1 MMKDLEFLE
10 RVIDQKSQMILDAND
25 KIWEY
30 AELAYHETRSADLL
44 CRILKDE
51 GFSVTT
57 GDAGIPTCFTGS
69 FSYGTGKPVM
79 GILGEYDALSS
90 LSQKAASPRKEPVTA
105 GAPGHG
111 CGHSALGTGSL
122 AAVLAVKEYLVENKK
137 DGTIIY
143 FGCPAEEGAGA
154 KQFMARAGMFD
165 NVDFVYT
172 WHPATI
178 NAVECSHSNAIM
190 GANFEF
196 KGVSSHAGG
205 SPHLGRSALDAAE
218 LMNVGCN
225 YLREHMIP
233 EARIHYAYIDAGGT
247 APNVVQDHAVIRY
260 EVRSPWVSQ
269 VKDLFERVKN
279 VARGASIMTDTTV
292 DCELAMA
299 FTEYIPN
306 NALAAV
312 ADECMKEVG
321 APKWDET
328 DYAMAR
334 EFLHTY
340 PPITMENIKSQII
353 EVFGEDRLEE
363 ILERPLDSEI
373 HPFNPDKIKLTAGST
388 DVGDVG
394 YAAPTLNI
402 NIATACIGN
411 VGHSWQMVAQTC
423 SPLAHKGLL
432 TAAKVMALACVRTMD
447 RPDVIE
453 AAKKEVTKRN
463 GGHYTCPLPD
473 SVMPPLD
480 TY

>member
-10 RVIDQKSQMILDAND
+10 RVIGQKSQMILDAND

-321 APKWDET
+321 APKWDEA

-363 ILERPLDSEI
+363 ILERPLDSET

>member
-1 MMKDLEFLE
+1 MKDLEQIQ
-10 RVIDQKSQMILDAND
+10 RIIDEKSKKILDAND
-25 KIWEY
+25 KIWNY
-30 AELAYHETRSADLL
+30 AELAFHETKSAELL
-44 CRILKDE
+44 KSILKEE
-51 GFSVTT
+51 GFTLT
-57 GDAGIPTCFTGS
+57 EGDAGIPTCFTGR
-69 FSYGTGKPVM
+69 FSYGSGKPVM

-90 LSQKAASPRKEPVTA
+90 LSQKAGQAQKDPLIP

-111 CGHSALGTGSL
+111 CGHCALGTGSL
-122 AAVLAVKEYLVENKK
+122 AAALAVKEYLEQNKK

-165 NVDFVYT
+165 GVDFIYT
-172 WHPATI
+172 WHPATK
-178 NAVECSHSNAIM
+178 NAVEANHSNAIM
-190 GANFEF
+190 GANFIF
-196 KGVSSHAGG
+196 HGISAHAGG
-205 SPHLGRSALDAAE
+205 CPYLGRSALDAVE

-260 EVRSPWVSQ
+260 EVRAPWVSQ
-269 VKDLFERVKN
+269 VKELFERVKN

-292 DCELAMA
+292 ECQLSMA

-312 ADECMKEVG
+312 ADECLKEVG
-321 APKWDET
+321 APKWEES
-328 DYAMAR
+328 DYALAKQ
-334 EFLHTY
+334 FLNTY
-340 PPITMENIKSQII
+340 NGATMEAIKKDIV
-353 EVFGEDRLEE
+353 ETYGEDSLEE
-363 ILERPLDSEI
+363 ILEKPLDSEI
-373 HPFNPDKIKLTAGST
+373 HPFDPAKIVLSAGST

-411 VGHSWQMVAQTC
+411 VGHTWQMVAQSC

-432 TAAKVMALACVRTMD
+432 TAAQVLALSCIRTMD

-453 AAKKEVTKRN
+453 KAKEEVRKRN
-463 GGHYTCPLPD
+463 GGSYTCPLPD
-473 SVMPPLD
+473 DVLPPLE

>member
-25 KIWEY
+25 RIWEY

-44 CRILKDE
+44 CQILKDE

-57 GDAGIPTCFTGS
+57 GDAGIPTCFTGT
-69 FSYGTGKPVM
+69 FSYGSGKPVM

-90 LSQKAASPRKEPVTA
+90 LSQKAASPRKEPVEA

-143 FGCPAEEGAGA
+143 FGCPAEEGAGS

-178 NAVECSHSNAIM
+178 NAVECNHSNAIM

-321 APKWDET
+321 APKWDED

-334 EFLHTY
+334 EFLNTY
-340 PPITMENIKSQII
+340 PPVTMETIKSQII

>member
-10 RVIDQKSQMILDAND
+10 RVIGQKSQMILDAND

-292 DCELAMA
+292 DCELA

-321 APKWDET
+321 APKWDEA

-363 ILERPLDSEI
+363 ILERPLDSET

>member
-321 APKWDET
+321 APKWDEA